1 MLLKGK
7 NICITGAGRGIGRAV
22 AIACAKEGAN
32 LGLISRTIDELS
44 NTRGDIEA
52 IESGIKV
59 IVKAADVTKYEDLS
73 QAFKEFHDELGVL
86 NGVIANAGASG
97 KWASHEFDSE
107 KFSFVVNVNITA
119 CLTHLKQPILILK
132 KTIRTIKRN
141 F

>member
-97 KWASHEFDSE
+97 
-107 KFSFVVNVNITA
+107 
-119 CLTHLKQPILILK
+119 
-132 KTIRTIKRN
+132 
-141 F
+141 